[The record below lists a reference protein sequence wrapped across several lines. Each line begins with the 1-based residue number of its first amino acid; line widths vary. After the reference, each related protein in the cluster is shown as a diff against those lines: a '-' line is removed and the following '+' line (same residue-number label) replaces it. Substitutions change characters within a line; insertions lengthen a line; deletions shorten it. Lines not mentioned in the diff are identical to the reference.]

1 MSETSTQRV
10 NGTGQPLKAQWHAL
24 FYPLKAGSEETVKE
38 LFRESGRPRFD
49 VTDGDGKVVGRLLG
63 TMAFVG
69 KEMAVRV
76 IEVEGALPLV
86 AAHMS
91 RQAEVQEF
99 ERQLEEH
106 LAVARDMVTPEGAR
120 AFFRDA
126 ALECVLS
133 RRHDQPLDTAR

>member
-1 MSETSTQRV
+1 MS
-10 NGTGQPLKAQWHAL
+10 QWHAL

-49 VTDGDGKVVGRLLG
+49 VTDGNGTVIGRLLG

-69 KEMAVRV
+69 KQMAVRV
-76 IEVEGALPLV
+76 IEVEGPLPMV

-91 RQAEVQEF
+91 RQPEVQAF

-106 LAVARDMVTPEGAR
+106 LSVPRDMMSPEGAR

-126 ALECVLS
+126 ALECVLN
-133 RRHDQPLDTAR
+133 RRHDMPLESVQ